1 MDGGGCVLRPLAT
14 DVHDIETAVPGRA
27 AASARLRVLPRFLRR
42 PARAF
47 QRRQWRLPHR
57 FGLKA
62 LLAFALATAIA
73 GAVTGGRALSVVSA
87 ISAWSGLAI
96 AEVKITGQSETSE
109 VAVLDRLDIG
119 SDPSLLTY
127 DVDAARA
134 RIELLPWVGQATLKK
149 LFPNTLE
156 VAIVERVPFAIWQH
170 GSELSLIDGDG
181 KVITDAIDERY
192 ARLPFVAGPGA
203 AERAKAFVA
212 MIAGEPDIA
221 DKVRAG
227 VLISGERWNVVLDN
241 GVEVLLPVDRPAAAL
256 ATVAGL
262 DAQKKLLSR
271 EITTVDMRLPGQMV
285 VRLDEQ
291 GLAERKKML
300 KEREKLARRQR
311 TNT

>member
-1 MDGGGCVLRPLAT
+1 MRPLAT
-14 DVHDIETAVPGRA
+14 NLLGFTTAAPGRA
-27 AASARLRVLPRFLRR
+27 AALARLGVLPRFLRR
-42 PARAF
+42 PARAL
-47 QRRQWRLPHR
+47 QRRQWRLPSR

-62 LLAFALATAIA
+62 FLAFAVATVIA
-73 GAVTGGRALSVVSA
+73 GGLTGGRALSVVSA
-87 ISAWSGLAI
+87 VSAWSGLAI

-109 VAVLDRLDIG
+109 VAVLDRLDIKQ
-119 SDPSLLTY
+119 DPSLLTY

-134 RIELLPWVGQATLKK
+134 RIELLPWVDHATLKK

-170 GSELSLIDGDG
+170 GSALSLIDGAG

-192 ARLPFVAGPGA
+192 ARLPFVVGPGA
-203 AERAKAFVA
+203 AERARAFVE
-212 MIAGEPDIA
+212 MIDGQPDIA

-227 VLISGERWNVVLDN
+227 VLISGERWNVVLDS
-241 GVEVLLPVDRPAAAL
+241 GIEVMLPADKPAAAL
-256 ATVAGL
+256 ATVATL

-271 EITTVDMRLPGQMV
+271 EITTVDMRLPDQMI

-291 GLAERKKML
+291 GLADRKTML
-300 KEREKLARRQR
+300 KERDKLARRQR